1 MTSEDVRNEA
11 RKKLKGIC
19 GVYRNCDGL
28 PNRICQGQSYGGTLG
43 IGGIGAGYSFSNNVK
58 ALANIHFK
66 MRLISSHF
74 TPDTST
80 TIFGK
85 KVSMPVY
92 GAPVTGVNSFGG
104 EDVITEEEFCR
115 ATVLGCREAGSIGW
129 RGDTF
134 TYTLEKS
141 FGLNAIKEADGWGIK
156 ICKPRDQETLK
167 QFIKK
172 AEKVN
177 AIAVGVDVDGCG
189 SFAMA
194 AHDKPVYRKSI
205 ADLKELSDSTELP
218 FIIKG
223 VMCVEDAEAAV
234 QAGTDAVVVSNHGG
248 RVLDHTPGTA
258 EVLPDIIAALKGKI
272 LILVDGGVRTGYDVL
287 KMLALGADGV
297 LVGRDIVRAAV
308 GGGIEGVRIQMD
320 YIKKTLS
327 RAMLMTGCPSVKDIS
342 KNILI

>member
-1 MTSEDVRNEA
+1 MTPEDVRNEA

-19 GVYRNCDGL
+19 GVYRDCDGL
-28 PNRICQGQSYGGTLG
+28 PNRICQGQSYGGALG

-58 ALANIHFK
+58 ALAGIHLK
-66 MRLISSHF
+66 MKLISSHF
-74 TPDTST
+74 VPDTST

-115 ATVLGCREAGSIGW
+115 STVLGCRDAGSIGW

-134 TYTLEKS
+134 TYTLENPY
-141 FGLNAIKEADGWGIK
+141 GLNAIKEAGGWGIK

-167 QFIKK
+167 QFIKI

-194 AHDKPVYRKSI
+194 AHDKPVYRKTI
-205 ADLKELSDSTELP
+205 AEIKDLSDSTGLP
-218 FIIKG
+218 FIVKG
-223 VMCVEDAEAAV
+223 VMCVEDAEAA
-234 QAGTDAVVVSNHGG
+234 AGAGADAVVVSNHGG

-258 EVLPDIIAALKGKI
+258 EVLPDIIAALKGMI

-297 LVGRDIVRAAV
+297 LVGRDILRAAV
-308 GGGIEGVRIQMD
+308 GGGIEGVRVQMD
-320 YIKKTLS
+320 YLKKTLGK
-327 RAMLMTGCPSVKDIS
+327 AMLMTGCQSINDIS
-342 KNILI
+342 KDVLI